1 MDMAIST
8 RTSLQSPDDYEKQ
21 YKAMHPS
28 SRGSNLYGAFAFD
41 AVLSIAVTL
50 NKSIELLNGTRLE
63 DFTYERADM
72 TALFKNLLET
82 TVFDGLTVRGLHALQ
97 CDGFVVTSSAFAC
110 EYIVLANNVI

>member
-1 MDMAIST
+1 MDMSIST
-8 RTSLQSPDDYEKQ
+8 RTSLQSRDEYETK

-28 SRGSNLYGAFAFD
+28 NRGSNLYGAFAFD
-41 AVLSIAVTL
+41 AVMSIAVTL

-82 TVFDGLTVRGLHALQ
+82 TVFDGLTVRRLWLLVLHLR
-97 CDGFVVTSSAFAC
+97 VNTSCWRITRLFS
-110 EYIVLANNVI
+110 IHS